1 MAQGLM
7 LQLDDQMERL
17 LRERASQDGVTIEEE
32 ARRLLGRAL
41 QFGWEAFWER
51 AEKIQQSLAGRSF
64 PDSADLIREDRER

>member
-41 QFGWEAFWER
+41 QSGWEAFWER
-51 AEKIQQSLAGRSF
+51 AEKIQQSLIGRSF